1 MQYFYIL
8 LPCAQKK
15 VHPEKVTHEEEE
27 AIKDPVV
34 RKAIKEVAAKVE
46 QTEGRGQLKVSVG
59 IGEKVLDKIE
69 RIFWY
74 LREFQQSLEINIGV
88 KWMGWI
94 GDIATEGPKLF
105 QVQGPPK
112 LTEIQ
117 QLIRFCIQMFYYRTE
132 NHDPK

>member
-1 MQYFYIL
+1 MQSYLQYFYIL

-46 QTEGRGQLKVSVG
+46 QTEGRGQLKVSVV

-69 RIFWY
+69 RIF
-74 LREFQQSLEINIGV
+74 
-88 KWMGWI
+88 
-94 GDIATEGPKLF
+94 
-105 QVQGPPK
+105 
-112 LTEIQ
+112 
-117 QLIRFCIQMFYYRTE
+117 
-132 NHDPK
+132 